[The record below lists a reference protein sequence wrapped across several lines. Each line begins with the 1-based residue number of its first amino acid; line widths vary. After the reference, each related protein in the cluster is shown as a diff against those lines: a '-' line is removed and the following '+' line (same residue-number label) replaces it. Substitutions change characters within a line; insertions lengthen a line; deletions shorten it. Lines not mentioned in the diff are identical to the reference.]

1 MLPRRRRN
9 RAFATAIRSIVRAG
23 GAGVLLFASGCNGP
37 ESPDP
42 PGGGQVL
49 ELDFDT
55 YTTSVAPILTS
66 YGCDSRNCHGGG
78 IRGTFELSP
87 FDEKDYAFDFEQA
100 SLQVSAYEREQSPLL
115 TKPLKEDGG
124 SAPHSYEPFETTD
137 DPSYQAILAW
147 ILEGELR

>member
-1 MLPRRRRN
+1 MPARRRRH
-9 RAFATAIRSIVRAG
+9 RALVCTI
-23 GAGVLLFASGCNGP
+23 GAGALLFAAGCNTP

-49 ELDFDT
+49 ELDFDSF
-55 YTTSVAPILTS
+55 TTNVAPILTT
-66 YGCDSRNCHGGG
+66 YGCDSRDCHGGG

-87 FDEKDYAFDFEQA
+87 FDAKDYAFDFEQA
-100 SLQVSAYEREQSPLL
+100 SLQVSAYDREHSPLL
-115 TKPLKEDGG
+115 MKPLKDDGG
-124 SAPHSYEPFETTD
+124 IAPHSYEPFETTD

>member
-1 MLPRRRRN
+1 MLAQRRRH
-9 RAFATAIRSIVRAG
+9 RAFTIPFVSATA
-23 GAGVLLFASGCNGP
+23 LLFSAACNGP
-37 ESPDP
+37 EAPDP

-55 YTTSVAPILTS
+55 FATNVEPILTS

-87 FDEKDYAFDFEQA
+87 SDEKDVAFDFEQA
-100 SLQVSAYEREQSPLL
+100 SLQVSAYDREHSPLL
-115 TKPLKEDGG
+115 VKPLKEDGG
-124 SAPHSYEPFETTD
+124 IAPHSFEPFETTD

-147 ILEGELR
+147 ILAGELR